1 MFLFVEGRFILDGV
15 LIANE
20 TMEFLKKLKRKGL
33 IFKVDFKKAYDNI
46 EWGFLLEIMKC
57 MGFGDRLCKW
67 VIVCLSSSSI
77 SILVNGSPTKEF
89 VMERGVRQGDPLSPF
104 HFILAVKGL
113 NALLKEVVNKNIFNG
128 VRVGADGVM
137 CFEVV
142 VGLKINLHKSKL
154 YGVGVETNEL
164 ERMA

>member
-1 MFLFVEGRFILDGV
+1 
-15 LIANE
+15 
-20 TMEFLKKLKRKGL
+20 
-33 IFKVDFKKAYDNI
+33 
-46 EWGFLLEIMKC
+46 
-57 MGFGDRLCKW
+57 
-67 VIVCLSSSSI
+67 
-77 SILVNGSPTKEF
+77 
-89 VMERGVRQGDPLSPF
+89 MERGVRQGDPLSPF

-164 ERMA
+164 ERMARFMRCGVGEPESLRDNDKWVGDVAFSDHFVRLYRMESNKEAKVGHKGSWANGEWEWCWEWSRVPRGRTIG